1 MGSNKKEDGTGYL
14 ERKNVKEVVISLSEL
29 KLEVV
34 NKCTGSS
41 TKEDNED
48 GKPGLTTPI
57 QTRRDKKKK
66 KGRKNA

>member
-41 TKEDNED
+41 TKEDNGD

-57 QTRRDKKKK
+57 QTRRDKRKR